1 MTMMGVMKVWNFI
14 FERKYQQK
22 YILFFFFS
30 ETQYDKNEY
39 LSPSASSIATTQQQ
53 LHGNNLNINVPEN
66 NAILRLEVEL
76 RDKHTAGHQRRGR
89 GGGGVGAAGVKRT
102 GHQANNPKEDNVN
115 YMVPME
121 KVSIPIV

>member
-1 MTMMGVMKVWNFI
+1 M
-14 FERKYQQK
+14 
-22 YILFFFFS
+22 
-30 ETQYDKNEY
+30 
-39 LSPSASSIATTQQQ
+39 ATTATHQQ

-89 GGGGVGAAGVKRT
+89 GGAGVGAAGVKRT
-102 GHQANNPKEDNVN
+102 GQQAHNPKEDNVN

-121 KVSIPIV
+121 KVSVI